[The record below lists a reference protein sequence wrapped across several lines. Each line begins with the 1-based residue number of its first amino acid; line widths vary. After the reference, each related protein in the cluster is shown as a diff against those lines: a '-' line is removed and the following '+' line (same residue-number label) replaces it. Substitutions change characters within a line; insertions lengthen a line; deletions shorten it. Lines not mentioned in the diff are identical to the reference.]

1 MKVSKFAVIQVFF
14 SVANGFFM
22 HNGRSTRSH
31 STHLLST
38 VQTEATDVSRMT
50 EGQILARNQGHL
62 EMKTES
68 QRSITKTKHD
78 IEDSDFD
85 SSSDLHGFGSVLMD
99 DGVARIDNVLSKKNA
114 ERMRNYTNNLLKDT
128 SYAVE
133 KGIFPELSLFGN
145 VYCKENRY
153 DLLLPIEA
161 SEIVMDCLSEVLC
174 EGSPIS
180 TAIESVLGSDA
191 ELYELSTLISD
202 PNSSAQPLHPD
213 ILYQDTIHPILTCF
227 IALQDIDEQ
236 MGPTVFMPKVRF
248 CKNISTYFSHYHQ
261 ISQLGSIHL
270 QSANK
275 EHHDDL
281 ANRHLDPNANGL
293 VATSYNVLGT
303 LDSGDCSLYSAL
315 TLHCGSAN
323 KSNKRRS
330 LFYFSFRNNE
340 LLEDEGGRMNVSLRP
355 ELKDRNLTL
364 KTMQDL
370 IENR

>member
-1 MKVSKFAVIQVFF
+1 MKASKFAVIQVFF

-236 MGPTVFMPKVRF
+236 MGPTVFMPK
-248 CKNISTYFSHYHQ
+248 
-261 ISQLGSIHL
+261 
-270 QSANK
+270 SANK

-281 ANRHLDPNANGL
+281 GNRHLDPNANGL

-303 LDSGDCSLYSAL
+303 LDSGDCTLYSAM

-330 LFYFSFRNNE
+330 LFYFSFRNND